1 MSNNTNFNIKLYVK
15 IINFDIPNGTNL
27 IWRRMLV
34 SIYMINNIYSIL
46 VFLSSRMDLRKG
58 GCDGGWVAQN

>member
-27 IWRRMLV
+27 IWRSMLV

-46 VFLSSRMDLRKG
+46 VFWSIRMDLRKG
-58 GCDGGWVAQN
+58 GCDGGWVGQN

>member
-1 MSNNTNFNIKLYVK
+1 
-15 IINFDIPNGTNL
+15 
-27 IWRRMLV
+27 
-34 SIYMINNIYSIL
+34 MINNIYSIL